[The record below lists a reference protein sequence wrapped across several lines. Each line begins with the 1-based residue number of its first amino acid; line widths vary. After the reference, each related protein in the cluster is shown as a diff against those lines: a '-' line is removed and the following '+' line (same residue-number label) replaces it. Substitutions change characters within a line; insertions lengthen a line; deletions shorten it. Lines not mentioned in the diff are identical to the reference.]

1 MNWKNV
7 VKLYFQSHI
16 MNYFKTEI
24 PAPAVKEFL
33 KTLKAYDYEFCIVAL
48 KNNSTLVISNSQ
60 NLTDQLLLQKTDF
73 SEITVPKVDIKRIQ
87 EEKQYKTTQGNHGLL
102 ID

>member
-1 MNWKNV
+1 
-7 VKLYFQSHI
+7 

>member
-1 MNWKNV
+1 
-7 VKLYFQSHI
+7 

-24 PAPAVKEFL
+24 PTTAVKEFL
-33 KTLKAYDYEFCIVAL
+33 KSLNAYDYEFCIVAL
-48 KNNSTLVISNSQ
+48 KNNSTLVISNSK
-60 NLTDQLLLQKTDF
+60 NLTDQLHLQQTYF
-73 SEITVPKVDIKRIQ
+73 SEITVQKVDIKKIQ